1 MSKSTSFIKKRI
13 NPILLIILFLLFVSV
28 KSQVT
33 KICEKTSS
41 EFARYYRLGDTN
53 ILGMDEE
60 NTKKYDSEHIK
71 ALINIVDYYYGNK
84 KVDNFPKCDERI
96 AQEAFNYFMKVNS
109 ELNLSIIS
117 TQFYGISM
125 KATRCLNCNYI
136 FYNFSYTLLEIA

>member
-1 MSKSTSFIKKRI
+1 MSKSISFIKKRI

-84 KVDNFPKCDERI
+84 KAK
-96 AQEAFNYFMKVNS
+96 K
-109 ELNLSIIS
+109 
-117 TQFYGISM
+117 
-125 KATRCLNCNYI
+125 KWW
-136 FYNFSYTLLEIA
+136 